1 MLVGMI
7 PTLLALA
14 GLLALG
20 LLASAR
26 RSAALAILP
35 LSAVAVAVAYVVFAL
50 RYPSTDGDTI
60 KGTYLLMTLPAAMVG
75 AAFVVDV
82 LRPRRPGLGHGDR
95 CRARRPGRRPAPVP
109 GPRRRYAPTSR

>member
-1 MLVGMI
+1 MLVGVV
-7 PTLLALA
+7 PSLLALA

-20 LLASAR
+20 LLAKAR
-26 RSAALAILP
+26 RSTALAILP
-35 LSAVAVAVAYVVFAL
+35 LSAAFVVAAYVVFAV

-82 LRPRRPGLGHGDR
+82 LRPRRGAWATATVAALAVLVAVQLPFL
-95 CRARRPGRRPAPVP
+95 VL
-109 GPRRRYAPTSR
+109 

>member
-1 MLVGMI
+1 MLVGVV
-7 PTLLALA
+7 PSVLALA

-20 LLASAR
+20 LLAGAR

-35 LSAVAVAVAYVVFAL
+35 LSAVAVAAAYVLFAV

-82 LRPRRPGLGHGDR
+82 LRPRRGAWDAATVVALAALVAVQLPFL
-95 CRARRPGRRPAPVP
+95 VL
-109 GPRRRYAPTSR
+109 